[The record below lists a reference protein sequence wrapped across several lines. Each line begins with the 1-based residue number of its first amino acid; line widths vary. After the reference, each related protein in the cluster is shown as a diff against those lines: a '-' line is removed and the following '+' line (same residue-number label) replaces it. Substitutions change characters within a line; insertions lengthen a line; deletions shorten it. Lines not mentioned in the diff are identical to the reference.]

1 MTLLGKSRPMRCCY
15 DAPALVLT
23 MCAKDLRSATL
34 AEHQH
39 LQVMQVMAHLHPIT
53 IRLCKSLP
61 LLSVYTHLL
70 RLA

>member
-1 MTLLGKSRPMRCCY
+1 MPIDH
-15 DAPALVLT
+15 DAPALGLT
-23 MCAKDLRSATL
+23 MCTKDLRSTIL
-34 AEHQH
+34 TEHQH